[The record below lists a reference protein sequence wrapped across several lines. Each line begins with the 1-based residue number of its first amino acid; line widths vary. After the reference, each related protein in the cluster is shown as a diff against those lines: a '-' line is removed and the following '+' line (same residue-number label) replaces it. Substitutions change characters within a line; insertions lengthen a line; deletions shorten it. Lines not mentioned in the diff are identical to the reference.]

1 MKLLLNIFLV
11 FFLSVILSCS
21 TSNTKQLQKHNS
33 MTTHQT
39 LNGQIVK
46 KEFVNK
52 AGKSSGF
59 YEYYLRCSIQDYFIK
74 FCESDIT
81 KKDIDALNLGEFD
94 TITVDAEIIN
104 GDWDICPNDPQEMQ
118 SRIGNYVVIYDVL
131 K

>member
-1 MKLLLNIFLV
+1 MKLKLTLITISLSLLLM
-11 FFLSVILSCS
+11 SCFNPNS
-21 TSNTKQLQKHNS
+21 KQLQKEDS

-46 KEFVNK
+46 KEFINK
-52 AGKSSGF
+52 AGKGSGF

-94 TITVDAEIIN
+94 GISVEAEILE
-104 GDWDICPNDPQEMQ
+104 GTWDICPNDPQEMQ
-118 SRIGNYVVIYDVL
+118 SRIGKYVVIYKVL
-131 K
+131 